1 MKKSS
6 LYRTTTLCALALCL
20 SLICA
25 YQAPAQTV
33 VDPQIYFCQGGP
45 CSSPPGG
52 TAIGG
57 ESNLIT
63 DPSNIGVG
71 VVGGVFTL
79 QDPLLIIVGVFNGNG
94 VPSISFADC
103 AIPAACPAATIG
115 TYGLTANTGTLVA
128 GQDAYDQLGLI
139 EPGSGADSES
149 FTNWLTADTLNGF
162 GAPTSFTL
170 YAFSLNTN
178 LTSKSPIFIDESG
191 AALGSFIIAFDCEDT
206 TGSSTGCAKPGN
218 VGATPFTNAGLVN
231 GGGGSPPPPVP
242 EPASMLLMGSGLLG
256 LAGMWRRRKKA
267 I

>member
-71 VVGGVFTL
+71 VAGGTFTL
-79 QDPLLIIVGVFNGNG
+79 QNPLLIIVGVYNGDG
-94 VPSISFADC
+94 TPSISFSGC
-103 AIPAACPAATIG
+103 AVPSACPAATVG
-115 TYGLTANTGTLVA
+115 TYGLTATTA
-128 GQDAYDQLGLI
+128 TFTS
-139 EPGSGADSES
+139 SG
-149 FTNWLTADTLNGF
+149 
-162 GAPTSFTL
+162 
-170 YAFSLNTN
+170 
-178 LTSKSPIFIDESG
+178 
-191 AALGSFIIAFDCEDT
+191 
-206 TGSSTGCAKPGN
+206 
-218 VGATPFTNAGLVN
+218 
-231 GGGGSPPPPVP
+231 
-242 EPASMLLMGSGLLG
+242 
-256 LAGMWRRRKKA
+256 
-267 I
+267 

>member
-6 LYRTTTLCALALCL
+6 LYRGMTLCALALCL

-52 TAIGG
+52 TAVGG

-94 VPSISFADC
+94 VPSISFAGC
-103 AIPAACPAATIG
+103 AIPAACPAATI
-115 TYGLTANTGTLVA
+115 
-128 GQDAYDQLGLI
+128 DAYDQLGLI

-149 FTNWLTADTLNGF
+149 FTNWSTADTLNGF
-162 GAPTSFTL
+162 GAPNSFTL